1 MGVPAV
7 QVRYHEEFEKKIKG
21 SKIEVVDD
29 PESRRLKRLGS
40 LVSQVEYK
48 KQDSTTTTTDP
59 VRRTSLTHWHG
70 TSVCLSVCLSCLS
83 VTTRNKIP
91 PPLQTP

>member
-1 MGVPAV
+1 MK
-7 QVRYHEEFEKKIKG
+7 VRYHEEFEKKIKG

-48 KQDSTTTTTDP
+48 KSDSDT
-59 VRRTSLTHWHG
+59 RRGSLPHTR
-70 TSVCLSVCLSCLS
+70 TLQLDSLSIALHLA
-83 VTTRNKIP
+83 
-91 PPLQTP
+91 

>member
-1 MGVPAV
+1 VK
-7 QVRYHEEFEKKIKG
+7 YHEEFEKKIKG

-48 KQDSTTTTTDP
+48 KTDS
-59 VRRTSLTHWHG
+59 VAARRSSLTH
-70 TSVCLSVCLSCLS
+70 
-83 VTTRNKIP
+83 TRMLLTCILAGLCVACP
-91 PPLQTP
+91 QQLE

>member
-1 MGVPAV
+1 VK
-7 QVRYHEEFEKKIKG
+7 YHEEFEKKIKG

-48 KQDSTTTTTDP
+48 RTTDTDA
-59 VRRTSLTHWHG
+59 RRSSLTYSGVFPLAYLLDSALQLEWLCE
-70 TSVCLSVCLSCLS
+70 SLSACD
-83 VTTRNKIP
+83 
-91 PPLQTP
+91 

>member
-1 MGVPAV
+1 VIAECCV
-7 QVRYHEEFEKKIKG
+7 KVRYHEEFEKKIKG

-48 KQDSTTTTTDP
+48 KSDSDT
-59 VRRTSLTHWHG
+59 RRGSLTH
-70 TSVCLSVCLSCLS
+70 TRMSQLDSVYIALHLA
-83 VTTRNKIP
+83 
-91 PPLQTP
+91 